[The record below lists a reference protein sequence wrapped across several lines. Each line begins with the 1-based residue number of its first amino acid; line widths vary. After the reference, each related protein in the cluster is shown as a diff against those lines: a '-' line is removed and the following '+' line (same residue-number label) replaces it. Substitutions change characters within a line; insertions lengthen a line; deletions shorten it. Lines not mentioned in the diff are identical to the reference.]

1 METKYATY
9 TGDQFLFFELKE
21 VLKLKKQGL
30 DRQTNKRESKIRKL
44 ISIHII
50 IKRSKSITSSD
61 KKSKHTR

>member
-30 DRQTNKRESKIRKL
+30 DDKQIREKV
-44 ISIHII
+44 
-50 IKRSKSITSSD
+50 KSENLFQYTSS
-61 KKSKHTR
+61 SSEYYLQ